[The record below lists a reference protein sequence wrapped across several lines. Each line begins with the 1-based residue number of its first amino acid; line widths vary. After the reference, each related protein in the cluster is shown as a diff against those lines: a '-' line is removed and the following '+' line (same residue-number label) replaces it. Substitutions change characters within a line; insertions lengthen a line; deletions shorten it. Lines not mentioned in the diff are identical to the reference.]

1 MRITEIQINNFR
13 QYEKLNLK
21 FDQSSKHDLHIVIAD
36 NGVGKTNILNSITW
50 CLYGDEPHL
59 GNESKSLPRL
69 NLSAKRKA
77 EEIGNTS
84 VSICV
89 NITVED
95 EGDIIHYQRKVPVN
109 LEPTYFELKDELT
122 VTVMDIS
129 GNAKVYAGEEA
140 NGYVEKYMPKRIR
153 QYFYF
158 DGEQLDSY
166 FISDESSK
174 IKETIHA
181 ISQVD
186 VVTRVKE
193 RLLKVITSKQH
204 DAGKK
209 APNIQKINAEIDSQ
223 KKEIYKIEADI
234 KELKEQIAISNKII
248 KENTEHLSGQENLPE
263 IEEEYQKLLNKKT
276 ILEEKKKLQINELYL
291 FVREK
296 KIALSLYAVAKKT
309 INIIDDKEKNNA
321 LPPNIDKK
329 MLNKLKNGAMCTV
342 CGQPLG
348 DAAKEYI
355 AQLIEQIQVSSETS
369 NILMAIRSELE
380 RIISS
385 ALLYD
390 KEKQKYLK
398 SYKDCID
405 ELKECEIRLQE
416 LDDTISKFSDKEKII
431 RWHSERKKH
440 MDLLEINKPK
450 LGVREFCLQEAIRKK
465 EDAEGRLAREMAKE
479 KECENLRKIIK
490 FSSSVQEIV
499 CGIETEM
506 MHEVK
511 AKMQDQTMDYF
522 TRLIWKKGIYD
533 HITLDDKYQLDLFHR
548 DGYSCVGS
556 CSAAERSLLALS
568 FTLALHEVSGFN
580 SLLFIDTPVARVSS
594 QNRINFANVLEQ
606 VSNEKQLIMTFTPD
620 EFSESISKVFLPV
633 ASTAIHLKMNDENEI
648 TNIEG

>member
-1 MRITEIQINNFR
+1 MRITEIQVNNFR

-21 FDQSSKHDLHIVIAD
+21 FDQGSKHDLHIIIAD

-69 NLSAKRKA
+69 NLAAKRKA
-77 EEIGNTS
+77 EEIGNIS

-95 EGDIIHYQRKVPVN
+95 EGDIIHYQRKMPVS
-109 LEPTYFELKDELT
+109 LKPKYFELKDELS
-122 VTVMDIS
+122 VTVMDAY
-129 GNAKVYAGEEA
+129 GDAKVYTGEEA

-186 VVTRVKE
+186 VVTRVKD

-209 APNIQKINAEIDSQ
+209 VPNIQKINTEIDAQ
-223 KKEIYKIEADI
+223 KKEICKIEKDI
-234 KELKEQIAISNKII
+234 IELKEQIAISNKII

-263 IEEEYQKLLNKKT
+263 LEQEYQKLLNKKN
-276 ILEEKKKLQINELYL
+276 ILEEKKKIQVGELYL

-296 KIALSLYAVAKKT
+296 KISLSLYEVAKKT
-309 INIIDDKEKNNA
+309 INIIDEKEKNNA

-329 MLNKLKNGAMCTV
+329 MLSKLKNGTMCTV

-348 DAAKEYI
+348 DVAKEYI
-355 AQLIEQIQVSSETS
+355 TRLIEQIQVSSETS

-380 RIISS
+380 RIVSS
-385 ALLYD
+385 ALSYD

-398 SYKDCID
+398 SYKDCTD
-405 ELKECEIRLQE
+405 ELKDCEIRLQE
-416 LDDTISKFSDKEKII
+416 LDDTISKFSDKEKVI

-440 MDLLEINKPK
+440 IDLLEINKPK
-450 LGVREFCLQEAIRKK
+450 LGVQEFCLKEAIRKK
-465 EDAEGRLAREMAKE
+465 EDAEGRLAHEMAKE
-479 KECENLRKIIK
+479 KECENLRKMIE
-490 FSSSVQEIV
+490 FSSSAEEIV
-499 CGIETEM
+499 CEIETEM

-511 AKMQDQTMDYF
+511 AKMQDRTMDYF

-633 ASTAIHLKMNDENEI
+633 ASTAIYLKMNDENEI
-648 TNIEG
+648 TNVEV